1 MPTYTFRD
9 KKTGEEQV
17 LTMTISEAEKFSKKN
32 KHLDW
37 LCGAPGFGDA
47 FKMGLSSMRRPRGLQ
62 GPHQGHQ
69 EVPHQIDHKDL
80 E

>member
-47 FKMGLSSMRRPRGLQ
+47 FKMGLSSMR
-62 GPHQGHQ
+62 PHG
-69 EVPHQIDHKDL
+69 DFKDRIKDIKKSHIRSTIKT
-80 E
+80 